1 MQSVMECDATS
12 FSRGALCTAL
22 QAEALSR
29 SSTGT
34 QTDAAILMVKTGT
47 QTLADDV
54 LDVSTAEAMVAE
66 ALCLLDKAVE
76 RERLVEACALVWRDR
91 AELGAALIRK
101 EEEHTEA
108 ARAALQTAKS
118 LAAAEQAARQMLEQ
132 LLAEEAAVA
141 DAAIECSLTEYRARC
156 QVEADLAIWK
166 ALASGQGGRG
176 G

>member
-1 MQSVMECDATS
+1 MPSTATRAS

-76 RERLVEACALVWRDR
+76 FNF
-91 AELGAALIRK
+91 K
-101 EEEHTEA
+101 
-108 ARAALQTAKS
+108 
-118 LAAAEQAARQMLEQ
+118 
-132 LLAEEAAVA
+132 
-141 DAAIECSLTEYRARC
+141 LT
-156 QVEADLAIWK
+156 
-166 ALASGQGGRG
+166 G
-176 G
+176 